1 MRSTDQEVTI
11 IEKIA
16 CYSQFQS
23 RGQVMPQRATQ
34 RSTRVGQEQ
43 RELWAGAFT
52 VVSAGRREEGVV
64 GRFRIGWCV
73 DFMSSMA

>member
-1 MRSTDQEVTI
+1 
-11 IEKIA
+11 
-16 CYSQFQS
+16 
-23 RGQVMPQRATQ
+23 MPQRATQ

-64 GRFRIGWCV
+64 GRFRIGWCI

>member
-1 MRSTDQEVTI
+1 MI
-11 IEKIA
+11 I
-16 CYSQFQS
+16 CHSSQRREQAMPWGAI
-23 RGQVMPQRATQ
+23 RGTQ

-64 GRFRIGWCV
+64 GRFRIGWCI